1 MIQKELYFIR
11 HGQTDH
17 NLKGIVQGKGV
28 NLPLNDL
35 GRRQSK
41 AFFEAYKDVPF
52 DRIFTSSL
60 LRAQQTIDPFREIG
74 HDFEPREELDEISWG
89 NMEGIATV
97 MENSEAFKYLTDQWK
112 AGNDHAKPEG
122 GESPHELQTRQRRF
136 VDHVLT
142 IPDKTILVSMHGR
155 AIRSMMCTL
164 TGTPLKDMEEFPHV
178 NLTLYKVNLLDN
190 GKFEI
195 EQFNDTKHLKD
206 L

>member
-35 GRRQSK
+35 GRRQAR
-41 AFFEAYKDVPF
+41 AFFEAYKAVPF
-52 DRIFTSSL
+52 DQIYTSTL
-60 LRAQQTIDPFREIG
+60 LRAQETIYPFREVG
-74 HDFEPREELDEISWG
+74 HSFEAFSELDEISWG
-89 NMEGIATV
+89 EMEGTAIV
-97 MENSEAFKYLTDQWK
+97 MENSETFKELTDQWK
-112 AGNDHAKPEG
+112 SGNDNAKPSG
-122 GESPHELQTRQRRF
+122 GESPHDLQTRQKRF
-136 VDHVLT
+136 IDHVLST
-142 IPDKTILVSMHGR
+142 PHKIILVSMHGR

-164 TGTPLKDMEEFPHV
+164 TDTPLKMMEDFPHV
-178 NLTLYKVNLLDN
+178 NLSLYKVNLLSD

-195 EQFNDTKHLKD
+195 EKFNDTKHLED